1 MGENNNIY
9 YIYISPLIILYF
21 YIKIKLNKK
30 KRDSASIIE
39 NEKEKDKIKEER
51 TGFGPRH
58 SLNLYFSNKIFY
70 ILFEINTFT

>member
-9 YIYISPLIILYF
+9 YIYISPLIITHF

-51 TGFGPRH
+51 PGFGPRH
-58 SLNLYFSNKIFY
+58 SLNFY
-70 ILFEINTFT
+70 DF

>member
-9 YIYISPLIILYF
+9 YIYISPLIISYF

-39 NEKEKDKIKEER
+39 NEKEKDKMKEER
-51 TGFGPRH
+51 TGIGSPHF
-58 SLNLYFSNKIFY
+58 LFSNKI
-70 ILFEINTFT
+70 

>member
-9 YIYISPLIILYF
+9 YIYISPLIIIYF

-51 TGFGPRH
+51 AGFGPPH
-58 SLNLYFSNKIFY
+58 SLNSSLFKQNFY